1 MKKITYTCDK
11 CGCKIVDV
19 VFELYCWAENLN
31 GEAWDDANRQNIAQ
45 NITKQKYTRHLCREC
60 KNELTDG
67 IFIV

>member
-11 CGCKIVDV
+11 CGGEIVDV
-19 VFELYCWAENLN
+19 VFELCCWAENLN